1 MQILLFLAAGVVLI
15 ATVVRGARSL
25 PERAVAVVAVVVM
38 LAVVIAWGIEY
49 LVSSA

>member
-1 MQILLFLAAGVVLI
+1 MQIVLFLAAAAVLI
-15 ATVVRGARSL
+15 ATVVRRPRTL

-49 LVSSA
+49 VISNT